1 MADLDLLKA
10 MAKSLG
16 ELSGLVS
23 ASIAKKMENS
33 GPKTYM
39 EALIQ
44 DRKEVQSNKGNHL
57 FIQCS
62 FVKSI

>member
-33 GPKTYM
+33 GPKTY
-39 EALIQ
+39 
-44 DRKEVQSNKGNHL
+44 RGSHPG
-57 FIQCS
+57 
-62 FVKSI
+62 